1 RRSSGRAP
9 GPSPNAFDV
18 YGRPTRR
25 DPGPGRNGAPRRRKL
40 SRSSEPCGRARAS
53 TSPLPR
59 WRSRGLVVVVRAGCG
74 PGSGSG
80 GAAGQ
85 LLRLLLRIQRELHGL
100 EGVLLGHGVLGA
112 VQDIEDQLAEE
123 GVAHLAGGVD
133 AVLALAVDQ
142 DHLAAAVVGGDV
154 HVLAQLD
161 VALGAEDEGAAVAPG
176 AQTLRSEPVHAHEA
190 RRPGGER
197 DVRVAVVVELGM
209 LGVAEVADRA
219 GEDLAV
225 LGAGEGEHL

>member
-1 RRSSGRAP
+1 SYSFFFSPYFSFCTFLLPRSSTLFP
-9 GPSPNAFDV
+9 YTTLF
-18 YGRPTRR
+18 
-25 DPGPGRNGAPRRRKL
+25 
-40 SRSSEPCGRARAS
+40 RS
-53 TSPLPR
+53 
-59 WRSRGLVVVVRAGCG
+59 
-74 PGSGSG
+74 
-80 GAAGQ
+80 
-85 LLRLLLRIQRELHGL
+85 
-100 EGVLLGHGVLGA
+100 
-112 VQDIEDQLAEE
+112 
-123 GVAHLAGGVD
+123 VAHLAGGVD

-225 LGAGEGEHL
+225 LGAGEGEHLLEVVG